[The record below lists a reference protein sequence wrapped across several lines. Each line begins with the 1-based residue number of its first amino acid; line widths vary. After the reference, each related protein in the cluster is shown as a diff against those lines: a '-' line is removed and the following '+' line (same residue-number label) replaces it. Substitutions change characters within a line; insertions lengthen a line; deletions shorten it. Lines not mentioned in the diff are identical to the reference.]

1 MVEITSYLL
10 LKGWEVKSP
19 EVNNGL
25 DILTDTASR
34 VDTENSCKKTYSV
47 TQEIYSCP
55 TGHILGIESI

>member
-34 VDTENSCKKTYSV
+34 VDTENSCKKHT
-47 TQEIYSCP
+47 
-55 TGHILGIESI
+55 L